1 AAAVRIGGPVIGL
14 LGAGNYASSILVPAF
29 AKTRARLRAIAS
41 ANGLTGTHLGKKFG
55 FEQSTTDVA
64 AVLGDPQID
73 TVVIATRHDSHAG
86 YVVDALKAGKH
97 VFVEKPLGIR
107 LDEID
112 AIEEAVGAAAGNGRV
127 APVLM
132 VGFN

>member
-1 AAAVRIGGPVIGL
+1 MVR
-14 LGAGNYASSILVPAF
+14 A
-29 AKTRARLRAIAS
+29 TLRASTA
-41 ANGLTGTHLGKKFG
+41 ANGLTGKHLGRKFG
-55 FEQSTTDVA
+55 FEQSTRDIG

-97 VFVEKPLGIR
+97 VFVEKPLAIR

-112 AIEEAVGAAAGNGRV
+112 TVEEAVRAAAANGRI

-132 VGFN
+132 VGFNRRFAPHGLKMKTLLEADR